1 MLDLRNLETF
11 VWVARLGSFRAS
23 AEKLNTTQPAIS
35 ARIAMLERDLGT
47 RVFDRR
53 SRRVLLTVKGAELLG
68 YAERM
73 LTLRSEMLRAVGDP
87 ASLRGGLRLGVPE
100 TIVHTWLA
108 ELVDRISVIYPSI
121 SLDVDVD
128 STPNLRRGLLAGKL
142 DLAFLGEHLHDAA
155 LKTTPLC
162 RYPLGWFIGDKLELP
177 KGRIGVAAVTRWPII
192 TFRRESAPHLAV
204 RKFLAAAGFADARV
218 FGSSSIAGTV
228 RMTLDGI
235 GTCVLPGSVV
245 ARELAS
251 GQLRS
256 LPLPHELP
264 SIEFFVSYPTKPDSF
279 LAAAVAELAIGTA
292 IAHLARSTKS
302 SSFSI
307 GRIQRK
313 N

>member
-11 VWVARLGSFRAS
+11 VWVSRLGSFRAA

-35 ARIAMLERDLGT
+35 ARIALLERDLGT

-53 SRRVLLTVKGAELLG
+53 ARRVLLTVKGAELLG
-68 YAERM
+68 HAERM
-73 LTLRSEMLRAVGDP
+73 LSLRSEMLRVVGDP

-108 ELVDRISVIYPSI
+108 ELVDRISATYPSI
-121 SLDVDVD
+121 SLDIDVD

-142 DLAFLGEHLHDAA
+142 DLAFLGEHAPDPS
-155 LKTTPLC
+155 LKTSPLC
-162 RYPLGWFIGDKLELP
+162 RYPLGWFIGDRLGVP
-177 KGRIGVAAVTRWPII
+177 KGRLALAAVTRWPII

-204 RKFLAAAGFADARV
+204 RKLLAAAGHPDARV

-235 GTCVLPGSVV
+235 GTCVLPSAVV

-251 GQLRS
+251 GALRS
-256 LPLPHELP
+256 LSLPHDLP
-264 SIEFFVSYPTKPDSF
+264 PIEFFVSYPAKPDSH
-279 LAAAVAELAIGTA
+279 LAAAVAELGIATA
-292 IAHLARSTKS
+292 HAHLDRATKA

-307 GRIQRK
+307 GRIQKK